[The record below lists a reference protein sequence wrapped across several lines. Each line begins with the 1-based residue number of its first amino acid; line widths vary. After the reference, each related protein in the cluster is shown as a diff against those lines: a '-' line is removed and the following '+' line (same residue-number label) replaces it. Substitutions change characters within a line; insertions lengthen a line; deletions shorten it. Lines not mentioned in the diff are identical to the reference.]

1 MKPSKA
7 KYIVEKLFEVKS
19 DEDFFKY
26 LSMKFS
32 DNKKIYKYCPVY
44 ENLGVEDNYSIK
56 NLLNKSVY
64 LSMPSEFNDPFD
76 ASIGLSDQV
85 IYDQI
90 MIGMLNTE
98 YLDKSNVDNLKIS
111 KDSVSTYPKFKKTVS
126 DMDISLIKDMFSYYA
141 ESEERYNELIYLRS
155 NNDGREIMLRFLS
168 NEEYAKRFFAN
179 LINPELCSE
188 DTINRITELLNVE
201 NIKKLLEPSLQIP
214 MISSNQK
221 ENLFNKDVLYAQV
234 ESFGLDKQIV
244 DDAIGKMQESFINM
258 AKKIAEFIGH
268 NIGITCFSETY
279 DNPLMW
285 SHYTNKHK
293 GFCVE
298 YDIDMLIKNN
308 PKTAGQLLPVIYLD
322 NRPIFDKNMI
332 SAINIK
338 SGKPVIAEDANK
350 YFTKVLV
357 TKAKMWKYEKEWR
370 LISKVDESRIFNLNC
385 ITGIYLGAKTST
397 PLLQFMK
404 KFCLKEEINLYQ
416 YSMDIKTYK
425 MNLNTVLTF

>member
-1 MKPSKA
+1 MKSSKA
-7 KYIVEKLFEVKS
+7 KYVVEKLFEVKS
-19 DEDFFKY
+19 EEDFSKY

-32 DNKKIYKYCPVY
+32 DNKKIYKYCPVDG
-44 ENLGVEDNYSIK
+44 NPDVGNNYSIN
-56 NLLNKSVY
+56 NLLDKSVY

-76 ASIGLSDQV
+76 ASMGLSDQV

-90 MIGMLNTE
+90 MLGMLNTE

-111 KDSVSTYPKFKKTVS
+111 KDSVSTYPKFKKTVN
-126 DMDISLIKDMFSYYA
+126 DMEISLIKDLFSYYA

-155 NNDGREIMLRFLS
+155 NTDGREIMLRFLLDK
-168 NEEYAKRFFAN
+168 EYTKRFFSN

-188 DTINRITELLNVE
+188 DTINKIVELLNEE
-201 NIKKLLEPSLQIP
+201 NIKKLSEQSLKIP
-214 MISSNQK
+214 LISVNQK
-221 ENLFNKDVLYAQV
+221 ENLFNKDILYAQV

-244 DDAIGKMQESFINM
+244 DDAMGKMQESLINM
-258 AKKIAEFIGH
+258 AKNMSEFIDY
-268 NIGITCFSETY
+268 NIGITCFSETH

-298 YDIDMLIKNN
+298 YDIDSLIENT
-308 PKTAGQLLPVIYLD
+308 PKIAGQLLPVIYLD
-322 NRPIFDKNMI
+322 TRPVFDKNMI

-350 YFTKVLV
+350 YFTKVMV

-370 LISKVDESRIFNLNC
+370 LISKVDESRLVNLNC

-404 KFCLKEEINLYQ
+404 NFCLKEKINLYQ

-425 MNLNTVLTF
+425 MNLDTVLIF

>member
-7 KYIVEKLFEVKS
+7 KYVVEKLFEVKS
-19 DEDFFKY
+19 DEDFLKY
-26 LSMKFS
+26 LSLKFS
-32 DNKKIYKYCPVY
+32 DNTKIYKYCPVY
-44 ENLGVEDNYSIK
+44 ENLDVENNYSIK

-76 ASIGLSDQV
+76 VSMGLSDQV

-90 MIGMLNTE
+90 MLGMLNTE
-98 YLDKSNVDNLKIS
+98 YLDKSNIDNLKIS
-111 KDSVSTYPKFKKTVS
+111 KDSVSTYPKFKKTVN
-126 DMDISLIKDMFSYYA
+126 DMDNSLIKDLCSYYA
-141 ESEERYNELIYLRS
+141 ESEERYKELVNLRS
-155 NNDGREIMLRFLS
+155 NTDGREIVLRFLS
-168 NEEYAKRFFAN
+168 DKENAKRFFSN
-179 LINPELCSE
+179 LINPDLCSE
-188 DTINRITELLNVE
+188 DAINKITDLLNVE
-201 NIKKLLEPSLQIP
+201 NIKKLSEPSLQIP
-214 MISSNQK
+214 LISANQK

-244 DDAIGKMQESFINM
+244 DDAMGKMQESLINM
-258 AKKIAEFIGH
+258 AKKMAEFIDL
-268 NIGITCFSETY
+268 NIGITCFSETHE
-279 DNPLMW
+279 NPLMW

-298 YDIDMLIKNN
+298 YDIDILTENN
-308 PKTAGQLLPVIYLD
+308 PKIAGQLLPVIYLD
-322 NRPIFDKNMI
+322 NRPVFDRNMI

-370 LISKVDESRIFNLNC
+370 LISKVDESRIVILNC

-404 KFCLKEEINLYQ
+404 NFCLKEKINLYQ

-425 MNLNTVLTF
+425 MNLNTLLAF